1 MDLKKEMVII
11 DNEIVTKDI
20 DSCDFNAEK
29 NIYAV
34 KYKNNSK
41 QYNFSKNRIKHIESS
56 NLLNLRDY
64 NFYLND
70 ELLKNIKEVYEFDD
84 EKGFYYHIIF
94 NDNNFE
100 DYSDKEL
107 KVINS
112 NIHDIIS
119 YMKRVADIVSLKTE
133 DGKKI
138 LSKQMEKIESNDI
151 APALSNYLNLS
162 SDLVK
167 NNDIE
172 TLIFPFGCNASQY
185 QAVKNAIYNN
195 ISVIEGPPGTGK
207 TQTILNIIANIIIR
221 NMNCQVVSFNN
232 TAIENIQDKLK
243 NKYNLDFFVAL
254 LGKKENKDLFIDTQN
269 EILPNLD
276 KYENVN
282 INEIAIELK
291 NNEHIVRQYYDVK
304 KELSNVYQQKHDL
317 ELEYKYFQKL
327 VDSQKIELLKLKQI
341 NIDKIKTLWNELISM
356 KSISIF
362 SKLKFIFIYKIGDFD
377 FYKNSIDI
385 ILKTLQNIIYIYDL
399 EKIKEKIHKND
410 NFIKENENIEN
421 DFVKISMDYF
431 KKYLFIKYQNGRGK
445 YESSDIWTNCHE
457 FLNDY
462 PVVLSTTYSSRNTLN
477 NDFKFDY
484 IIMDESSQIDVV
496 TGTLALS
503 SAKYAVIIGDEK
515 QLTNVIKPNIAEKVD
530 LIFKEYD
537 IHKSYSYSLNN
548 FLVSVKNSIPD
559 IQCQLL
565 VEHYRCHPKIINFC
579 NKKFY
584 NNELVIMSDYNN
596 ENDVI
601 KVIKTKM
608 GNHAR
613 GLSNQRQVDEI
624 KKLLPTI
631 KNNDI
636 GIIAPYNDQV
646 DLIKE
651 NISEYEVNTVHK
663 YQGREKDVIIIS
675 TVDNDISDFVGD
687 SRLLNVAISRA
698 IKQLIMIVTGNKI
711 KNQNINDFI
720 NYVNYNNMEVVNG
733 KIFSSFDL
741 LYKQNEL
748 ERLKFFK
755 KHNRITKY
763 DSENIIYYLIDNII
777 NSYSNLKFHF
787 HQSLNDLIKD
797 KSLLNDDER
806 KYASHSQTHLDFYI
820 FNSLGDTPVLVIEV
834 DGYKNHRKG
843 TKQYKRDLLK
853 NSILD
858 KYSIPWIRLATN
870 GSGEEEII
878 RNKLN
883 EILK

>member
-20 DSCDFNAEK
+20 ASCNLNAEK
-29 NIYAV
+29 NVYEV
-34 KYKNNSK
+34 KYKDNSK

-70 ELLKNIKEVYEFDD
+70 ELLKNIKEVYEFEA

-119 YMKRVADIVSLKTE
+119 YMKRVADIISLKTE
-133 DGKKI
+133 NGKKI
-138 LSKQMEKIESNDI
+138 LSKQMEKIESANI
-151 APALSNYLNLS
+151 APALANYLNLS
-162 SDLVK
+162 KDLFK

-254 LGKKENKDLFIDTQN
+254 LGKKSNKDLFIDAQN
-269 EILPNLD
+269 ETIPNLD
-276 KYENVN
+276 KYENIN

-291 NNEHIVRQYYDVK
+291 NNEHIVRQFYDVK
-304 KELSNVYQQKHDL
+304 KELSNLYQQKHDL

-327 VDSQKIELLKLKQI
+327 IDSQKIELIELKQI

-356 KSISIF
+356 KRISIF
-362 SKLKFIFIYKIGDFD
+362 SKLKFIFAYKIGDFN

-410 NFIKENENIEN
+410 NFIKENENIEK
-421 DFVKISMDYF
+421 DFEKISMDYF
-431 KKYLFIKYQNGRGK
+431 KKYLFIKYKNGRGK
-445 YESSDIWTNCHE
+445 YESSDIWAKCHE

-584 NNELVIMSDYNN
+584 NNELVIMSDDNN

-624 KKLLPTI
+624 KNLLPTI

-733 KIFSSFDL
+733 KIYSSFDL
-741 LYKQNEL
+741 LYKQYEL

-755 KHNRITKY
+755 KHNRVTKY
-763 DSENIIYYLIDNII
+763 DSENIIYYLIEDII
-777 NSYSNLKFHF
+777 KNYSNLKFHF

-806 KYASHSQTHLDFYI
+806 KYVSHSQTHLDFYI

-834 DGYKNHRKG
+834 DGYKNHRKW

-858 KYSIPWIRLATN
+858 KYNIPWIRLTTN
-870 GSGEEEII
+870 GSGEEESI

>member
-304 KELSNVYQQKHDL
+304 KELSNLYQQKHDL

-584 NNELVIMSDYNN
+584 NNELVIMSDDNN

-646 DLIKE
+646 NLIKE